1 MATKIPTFALK
12 TGAHIPVIG
21 FGAGTKWRI
30 AKSDGTIDF
39 IQQLADQVSLAV
51 KSGYT
56 MIDCAEAYKTHE
68 EVGCGLRDAGITD
81 ENRNNVWI
89 TDKYTPWSWEWRK
102 GTGPVE
108 SCTLALEKMKLKYV
122 DLYLLHMPQI
132 DIESAGITLEQ
143 AWEQCEQLCE
153 KGLAKNIGVSNFT
166 VPDLERIYKI
176 CKIKPVINQIEFH
189 AYLQQQAPGL
199 RSYCKQKEIQLQ
211 AYSPLTPIL
220 KGAPGPLD
228 PVLERLSTKYGKS
241 FMQILLKWV
250 IQNDIVVLTTSGKQ
264 ERIKESLEIFDFN
277 LTDEE
282 VQEITDVGR
291 KKFFRSWEYPWVKD
305 FGEKECYA
313 DL

>member
-1 MATKIPTFALK
+1 MTMNIPKLALK
-12 TGAHIPVIG
+12 TGAQIPVIG

-39 IQQLADQVSLAV
+39 IQQLADQVSCAV
-51 KSGYT
+51 KDGYT

-68 EVGCGLRDAGITD
+68 EVGCGLRDAGITSA
-81 ENRNNVWI
+81 NRDTVWI

-108 SCTLALEKMKLKYV
+108 SLNLALEKMKLEYV

-132 DIESAGITLEQ
+132 DIDNAGITLEQ
-143 AWEQCEQLCE
+143 AWKQCEQLLE
-153 KGLAKNIGVSNFT
+153 SGLAKNIGVSNFT
-166 VPDLERIYKI
+166 VPDLERIYKM
-176 CKIKPVINQIEFH
+176 CKIEPVINQIEFH

-199 RSYCKQKEIQLQ
+199 RKYCKQKNIQLQ

-228 PVLERLSTKYGKS
+228 PLLKTLSTKYGKS
-241 FMQILLKWV
+241 YMQILLKWV

-264 ERIKESLEIFDFN
+264 ERIKESLDIFDFS
-277 LTDEE
+277 LTTDE
-282 VQEITDVGR
+282 VQEISKVG
-291 KKFFRSWEYPWVKD
+291 KGKFFRAWEYPWVAH
-305 FGEKECYA
+305 FGEQECYA